1 MLIESLQ
8 FANILSRSLFFERL
22 CFPLLSGNSNS
33 LAPTNEKPPYL
44 PLISLESAS
53 RDNTYLF

>member
-8 FANILSRSLFFERL
+8 FANILSRSLLFKGSV
-22 CFPLLSGNSNS
+22 PLLSGSCSS
-33 LAPTNEKPPYL
+33 LVPTSEKPPYL